1 MYYIGIDVGGMS
13 IKGGIVDE
21 NGNIIVKDSV
31 VTKPTQPSDDNT
43 KDIAGLV
50 AKLLED
56 AGISTDEIAGM
67 GMGVPGT
74 VDPDTAKIFYTCN
87 IFFRDYDFRAEFKKY
102 FDFPVYIGND
112 ADCAVIG
119 ESVFGGQA
127 GSHLTRAT
135 VVMTAVFF
143 LLTLV
148 LASLIGHG
156 VRMGR
161 SDDGVTAALEAPVAA
176 AVKSEAAPKAAET
189 AEKAVKSEAAPKA
202 AETAK

>member
-1 MYYIGIDVGGMS
+1 MSTLTVFLYALVVVVSLLLIGIILIQPSKSGGM
-13 IKGGIVDE
+13 G
-21 NGNIIVKDSV
+21 
-31 VTKPTQPSDDNT
+31 
-43 KDIAGLV
+43 A
-50 AKLLED
+50 A
-56 AGISTDEIAGM
+56 
-67 GMGVPGT
+67 
-74 VDPDTAKIFYTCN
+74 
-87 IFFRDYDFRAEFKKY
+87 
-102 FDFPVYIGND
+102 
-112 ADCAVIG
+112 
-119 ESVFGGQA
+119 FGGQA

-189 AEKAVKSEAAPKA
+189 AK
-202 AETAK
+202 

>member
-1 MYYIGIDVGGMS
+1 MSTLTVFLYALVVVVSLLLIGIILIRPSKSGGMGAAF
-13 IKGGIVDE
+13 GGV
-21 NGNIIVKDSV
+21 
-31 VTKPTQPSDDNT
+31 
-43 KDIAGLV
+43 
-50 AKLLED
+50 
-56 AGISTDEIAGM
+56 
-67 GMGVPGT
+67 
-74 VDPDTAKIFYTCN
+74 
-87 IFFRDYDFRAEFKKY
+87 
-102 FDFPVYIGND
+102 
-112 ADCAVIG
+112 G

-189 AEKAVKSEAAPKA
+189 AEKAVKSEVAPKA

>member
-31 VTKPTQPSDDNT
+31 VTKPTQPSDDNA

-74 VDPDTAKIFYTCN
+74 VDPDTAKIFIPAIFTSAITISARNSKN
-87 IFFRDYDFRAEFKKY
+87 ISI
-102 FDFPVYIGND
+102 FPCIS
-112 ADCAVIG
+112 AT
-119 ESVFGGQA
+119 
-127 GSHLTRAT
+127 TR
-135 VVMTAVFF
+135 TA
-143 LLTLV
+143 LSS
-148 LASLIGHG
+148 ANRCSAI
-156 VRMGR
+156 
-161 SDDGVTAALEAPVAA
+161 
-176 AVKSEAAPKAAET
+176 
-189 AEKAVKSEAAPKA
+189 
-202 AETAK
+202 